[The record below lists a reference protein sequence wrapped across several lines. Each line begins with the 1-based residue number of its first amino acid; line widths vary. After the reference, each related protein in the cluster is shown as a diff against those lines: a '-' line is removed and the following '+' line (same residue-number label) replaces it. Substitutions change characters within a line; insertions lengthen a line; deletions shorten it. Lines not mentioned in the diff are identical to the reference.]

1 MRPRRL
7 SEVARAVEGSL
18 EGDDVEVLS
27 VSTDSRDV
35 AVGSLFI
42 ALPGERTD
50 GHRFVETAFAAG
62 AVAAVVDE
70 ALDATTDVA
79 RAASGPVVRVGS
91 TSEALM
97 RLAAAERGS
106 MTATVVGITGANGK
120 TSTKDLADAVART
133 RFRVHAS
140 PGSFN
145 NEIGLP
151 LTLLGAAPD
160 TQVLVAE
167 MGARRLGDVKLLS
180 GIARPDV
187 IVVTNVGVAHME
199 IFGSWASIVEAS
211 AEPVDALGPDGL
223 AILNADDPVAIA
235 YADRCPG
242 RVVTFGS
249 GAHADVRAEQVSL
262 GSDGRPSFLLAA
274 DGTNVEVTLAVP
286 GGHMVSNALAAVA
299 VGRELGVPLDDAAL
313 ALAEA
318 GVSRWRMETF
328 TTPSGVRVLND
339 AYNANPESTAAALR
353 TARWMAGEE
362 RLIAVL
368 GEMAELGTISEDEH
382 DRVGELAARIRVD
395 RLITVG
401 RAADTIARAAIREGM
416 EPKDVAT
423 YDAPNEA
430 LEDIGRSAT
439 PGDLILFKGSRIAGL
454 ETAAEAL
461 R

>member
-18 EGDDVEVLS
+18 EGDDVDVRA
-27 VSTDSRDV
+27 VSTDSREV
-35 AVGSLFI
+35 TEGSLFI
-42 ALPGERTD
+42 ALPGDRTD
-50 GHRFVETAFAAG
+50 GHRFVDQAFAGG
-62 AVAAVVDE
+62 AAAAIVDE
-70 ALDATTDVA
+70 PVDGVA
-79 RAASGPVVRVGS
+79 GIAVGPSGPVVRVDS
-91 TSEALM
+91 TAEALI
-97 RLAAAERGS
+97 RLAADERRS
-106 MTATVVGITGANGK
+106 MAATVIGITGANGK
-120 TSTKDLADAVART
+120 TSTKDLTHAVAKT

-151 LTLLGAAPD
+151 LTLLGAPPD
-160 TQVLVAE
+160 TEVLVAE

-187 IVVTNVGVAHME
+187 VVVTNVGVAHIE
-199 IFGSWASIVEAS
+199 VFGSWASIVEAS
-211 AEPVDALGPDGL
+211 AEPIDALGLDGL
-223 AILNADDPVAIA
+223 AILNADDPIVIA
-235 YADRCPG
+235 YGDRCPG
-242 RVVTFGS
+242 RVVTFGTR
-249 GAHADVRAEQVSL
+249 AHVDVRAEDVSL
-262 GSDGRPSFLLAA
+262 GPDGRASFRLVT
-274 DGTNVEVTLAVP
+274 DGAEVRVTLAVP
-286 GGHMVSNALAAVA
+286 GEHMVSNALAAVA
-299 VGRELGVPLDDAAL
+299 VGRELGISLDDAAI

-328 TTPSGVRVLND
+328 TTTAGIRVLND
-339 AYNANPESTAAALR
+339 AYNANPESAAAALR

-368 GEMAELGTISEDEH
+368 GEMAELGPISQDEH

-401 RAADTIARAAIREGM
+401 GAARSIARAAIREGM
-416 EPKDVAT
+416 GPEDVAT
-423 YDAPNEA
+423 YDTPQEA
-430 LEDIGRSAT
+430 LDDIRRSTT

-454 ETAAEAL
+454 ETLAEAL